1 MSTIQGW
8 NFTTRAHE
16 QARAAS
22 LGNWKTTLRLNKE
35 EDKNSRTNGL
45 VGVVV
50 GAIVATASVLFL
62 TRWHPQA
69 PELWVI
75 VIAMGLVGVGVILV
89 FARELVHR
97 YRTGIRGML
106 LTHVYDTGVIFER
119 TLGGV
124 FTVPFADAKI
134 RYVTWDEGNDERHR
148 EQLWVTL
155 RDGTVRAVETWTD
168 AECRQLSRLASS
180 LQLDEIPQTIEPIRS
195 ANQPELL

>member
-16 QARAAS
+16 QAKAAS
-22 LGNWKTTLRLNKE
+22 LGNWRTTLRLNRE
-35 EDKNSRTNGL
+35 EDKNSWINGL

-69 PELWVI
+69 PELWVL
-75 VIAMGLVGVGVILV
+75 VIAMGLVGVGVVLV
-89 FARELVHR
+89 FARGLVHR
-97 YRTGIRGML
+97 YRTGLRGML
-106 LTHVYDTGVIFER
+106 LTHVYDAGVIFER

-124 FTVPFADAKI
+124 LTVPFAEATI

-155 RDGTVRAVETWTD
+155 RDGTVRAVETWTED
-168 AECRQLSRLASS
+168 ECKQLSKLATS
-180 LQLDEIPQTIEPIRS
+180 LQLDETPQAIEPLRS

>member
-1 MSTIQGW
+1 M
-8 NFTTRAHE
+8 
-16 QARAAS
+16 
-22 LGNWKTTLRLNKE
+22 GNWKTTLRLNKE

-69 PELWVI
+69 PELWVV